1 MWVAYYLR
9 MKRFKFFIAVLAT
22 LIANYSF
29 AQVYVVDTQSDDS
42 LIVNELNIIKGKEA
56 VGVPMFKIANGDTV
70 VVNRQIED
78 FRHYAAIR
86 IDGKEY
92 AVEASQLCFIDE
104 EGVADPWNTLQ
115 EKWRTPEGRYYNT
128 LTPYLYII
136 YLVVGAILLGLM
148 GLKVRVLRFV
158 ARLLMPI
165 MIAGACYIEIN
176 AWLALQSD
184 MFWWCDMD
192 RYGFWGSALRV
203 FPFLLVLVS
212 QIMCYKL
219 YKMLIFDKQK
229 PETGQISI
237 LPMAVSFVVSIP
249 VIFIVLLICAIFH
262 MGKPMQS
269 NIGFGLFATI
279 VGIGSLISF
288 VINIRAIGLIRGLWF
303 SLFGAIYIIGAMIS
317 VFGFCVALWH
327 LFIQIVVTIA
337 PWAILAMIVCS
348 NPKEPDS
355 NDTTKKGHKPAK
367 VSDEQKRLIEHL
379 QWKHM
384 LKGVGKDTNMTHI
397 R

>member
-1 MWVAYYLR
+1 
-9 MKRFKFFIAVLAT
+9 
-22 LIANYSF
+22 
-29 AQVYVVDTQSDDS
+29 
-42 LIVNELNIIKGKEA
+42 
-56 VGVPMFKIANGDTV
+56 
-70 VVNRQIED
+70 
-78 FRHYAAIR
+78 
-86 IDGKEY
+86 
-92 AVEASQLCFIDE
+92 
-104 EGVADPWNTLQ
+104 
-115 EKWRTPEGRYYNT
+115 
-128 LTPYLYII
+128 
-136 YLVVGAILLGLM
+136 M

-249 VIFIVLLICAIFH
+249 VIFIVLLICALFH

-288 VINIRAIGLIRGLWF
+288 VINIRAIGLIRGLWY

>member
-1 MWVAYYLR
+1 
-9 MKRFKFFIAVLAT
+9 
-22 LIANYSF
+22 
-29 AQVYVVDTQSDDS
+29 
-42 LIVNELNIIKGKEA
+42 
-56 VGVPMFKIANGDTV
+56 
-70 VVNRQIED
+70 
-78 FRHYAAIR
+78 
-86 IDGKEY
+86 
-92 AVEASQLCFIDE
+92 
-104 EGVADPWNTLQ
+104 
-115 EKWRTPEGRYYNT
+115 
-128 LTPYLYII
+128 
-136 YLVVGAILLGLM
+136 M

-158 ARLLMPI
+158 ARLLRPI

-249 VIFIVLLICAIFH
+249 VIFIVLLICALFH

-279 VGIGSLISF
+279 VVIG
-288 VINIRAIGLIRGLWF
+288 
-303 SLFGAIYIIGAMIS
+303 
-317 VFGFCVALWH
+317 
-327 LFIQIVVTIA
+327 
-337 PWAILAMIVCS
+337 
-348 NPKEPDS
+348 
-355 NDTTKKGHKPAK
+355 
-367 VSDEQKRLIEHL
+367 
-379 QWKHM
+379 
-384 LKGVGKDTNMTHI
+384 
-397 R
+397 